1 MALQMSGSR
10 DISSKQSAVTRAIDH
25 RLTSRVGVIASIVA
39 AGVLGGAISTLVG
52 VGIDT
57 LLFAVMVLRYRL
69 DAVIAQPTSVVL
81 STSWGTPCSMLC
93 ICCRVVYWRSLLI
106 ALECVLCVHVSSGR
120 PVGVGHVAEP
130 GQGWVIGWPVRGSL

>member
-1 MALQMSGSR
+1 MSGSR
-10 DISSKQSAVTRAIDH
+10 DISSKQNAVTRAIDH

-81 STSWGTPCSMLC
+81 STSWAHAVA
-93 ICCRVVYWRSLLI
+93 CCASVAGSCTGGPYSLRSSVC
-106 ALECVLCVHVSSGR
+106 CVCT
-120 PVGVGHVAEP
+120 
-130 GQGWVIGWPVRGSL
+130 